1 MFESILVP
9 VDLTPKNRRAV
20 ETARELAS
28 RPGGRVTLL
37 HVIETLDLPFDE
49 LREFYERLEAR
60 ATAHMDDLAR
70 PLAAAGVPV
79 EGHVLYGER
88 GEKIV
93 EFAEEGGFDL
103 IILDSH
109 RVRPGEPGKG
119 ITTISYRVAI
129 LASCPVLLVKGRP
142 RTEEGS

>member
-60 ATAHMDDLAR
+60 ATALIDHCRGLI
-70 PLAAAGVPV
+70 AAYKVP
-79 EGHVLYGER
+79 
-88 GEKIV
+88 KIV